1 MFMKKATKIHPMILE
16 RNKSYKGDCIELI
29 KLLPN
34 ESVDVICTDPPY
46 LYLKNQKLDR
56 PFDEWEYFKQVRRV
70 LKPDGFIILFGRGS
84 SFYRWNTILAEMPKK
99 DCSVISWIKS
109 FLGIKP
115 LPKAFTF
122 KEEIIWDKSYCSSPL
137 MAMSRVHETVSIH
150 TKGNGTINRVK
161 VPYLEMK
168 GHDILSI
175 CQDIKRMR
183 SVFKNTKSLDAVLAF
198 LENNDI
204 TYKEATYKHRASD
217 GGDHGTIDRSV
228 AVVKQIQDG
237 MNEKSIVRT
246 DYDESRIIGHGLF
259 GERANGDRCANAMQS
274 IALGLNEKSI
284 IREGREHY
292 KAIHPTQ
299 KPPRLLERLLAL
311 VCKVEPNKPKPLVLD
326 TFRGS
331 ASTDI
336 ACMNFGVDCISFE
349 IDDEYFEKG
358 EERKA
363 EHRKSFQPDLF
374 KYAL

>member
-1 MFMKKATKIHPMILE
+1 MILE
-16 RNKSYKGDCIELI
+16 HNKSYKGDCIELM
-29 KLLPN
+29 KLLPD

-56 PFDEWEYFKQVRRV
+56 PFDESQYFDQVKRV
-70 LKPDGFIILFGRGS
+70 LKKDGFIILFGRGT
-84 SFYRWNTILAEMPKK
+84 SFYRWNTILA
-99 DCSVISWIKS
+99 D
-109 FLGIKP
+109 LG
-115 LPKAFTF
+115 FTF

-150 TKGNGTINRVK
+150 TKGNGTINKVK

-168 GHDILSI
+168 GHDISSI

-198 LENNDI
+198 LENNQI
-204 TYKEATYKHRASD
+204 PND
-217 GGDHGTIDRSV
+217 GTRKNLSTTVSSLIDSKDRSASV
-228 AVVKQIQDG
+228 MKCIIDG
-237 MNEKSIVRT
+237 MNEKSIIRADRVECNT
-246 DYDESRIIGHGLF
+246 FTKF
-259 GERANGDRCANAMQS
+259 GINADKRKTGDRCANVMQS
-274 IALGLNEKSI
+274 ITFGLNEKSI

-311 VCKVEPNKPKPLVLD
+311 VCKIDPNNPKPLVLD

-336 ACMNFGVDCISFE
+336 ACINFGVDCISFE
-349 IDDEYFEKG
+349 IDDEYFDSG

-363 EHRKSFQPDLF
+363 EHRKNLQPDLF
-374 KYAL
+374 KECV